1 MILSIWDFNI
11 LDFIFGYLL
20 SFKPSIEGFEHC
32 RLILS
37 IDDTH
42 LYEKYK
48 GTLMIVMWCD
58 ENNQLFPLT
67 FAITKG
73 ENIDSRE

>member
-11 LDFIFGYLL
+11 LDFILGYLL
-20 SFKPSIEGFEHC
+20 SFKPSIEGFKHC

-48 GTLMIVMWCD
+48 GTLMIVMGCD
-58 ENNQLFPLT
+58 ENNKLLPLT

-73 ENIDSRE
+73 ENIDSRG